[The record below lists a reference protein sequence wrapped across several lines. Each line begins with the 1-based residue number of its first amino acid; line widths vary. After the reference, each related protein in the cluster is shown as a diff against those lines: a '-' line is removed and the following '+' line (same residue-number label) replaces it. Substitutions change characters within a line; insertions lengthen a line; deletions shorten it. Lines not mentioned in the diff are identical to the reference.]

1 MDTYDYNVED
11 FDSRYQAD
19 RGVHGRFYIQP
30 CEDRR
35 ASASYLQRRLKIG
48 YNRAARIMERL
59 EAEGRVGPPD
69 GPRGR
74 QFLG

>member
-1 MDTYDYNVED
+1 ME
-11 FDSRYQAD
+11 RA
-19 RGVHGRFYIQP
+19 IQIFRES
-30 CEDRR
+30 EDRR

-59 EAEGRVGPPD
+59 EDEGRVGPPD

-74 QFLG
+74 VFLG